1 MKLSQS
7 VTYAVH
13 AALRLAEA
21 DQTGPVSCGRLAES
35 GHMPERF
42 LLQILRDMAKQGILQ
57 STRGGGGGF
66 MLDRKPSDVSLL
78 EVIEA
83 VDGPITSGIP
93 IGAGFPQQPA
103 SMLQSTLQKITDST
117 RQQLAA
123 VKLSELVNG
132 DGAKSVTGDNHALS
146 GPKGI
151 NLSYQYAAESANC
164 LA

>member
-13 AALRLAEA
+13 AALRLAESA
-21 DQTGPVSCGRLAES
+21 QTAPVSCGRLAQS

-66 MLDRKPSDVSLL
+66 MLDRDPSDVSLL

-93 IGAGFPQQPA
+93 MGVGFPEQPA
-103 SMLQSTLQKITDST
+103 GMLQQTLQKITDTT

-123 VKLSELVNG
+123 VKLSQLLNG
-132 DGAKSVTGDNHALS
+132 SADLRVGTKPDGNIT
-146 GPKGI
+146 KGI
-151 NLSYQYAAESANC
+151 TSLPFQYTADAANC